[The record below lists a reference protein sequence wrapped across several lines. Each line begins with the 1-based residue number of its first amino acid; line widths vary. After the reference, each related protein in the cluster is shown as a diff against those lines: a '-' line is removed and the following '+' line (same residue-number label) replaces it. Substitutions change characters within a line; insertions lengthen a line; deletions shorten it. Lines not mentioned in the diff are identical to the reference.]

1 MTLFRDD
8 GDENTAGYIKS
19 LKMWNVALDKADVV
33 SKCGCV
39 LAEYG
44 SECVHTIALNPVYGA
59 IQYSSVWANDPV
71 GRSHGQGRLNSP
83 QAWSAGAN
91 SPGQWFQVLLKLFLL
106 SIFMV

>member
-8 GDENTAGYIKS
+8 GNENTAGYIKS
-19 LKMWNVALDKADVV
+19 LKMWNVALDQADVV

-44 SECVHTIALNPVYGA
+44 SVCEHTIALNPVYGA
-59 IQYSSVWANDPV
+59 IKFSSVWANDPV
-71 GRSHGQGRLNSP
+71 GRGHGQGRLNSP

-91 SPGQWFQVLLKLFLL
+91 SDGQWFQVIADKHL
-106 SIFMV
+106 STNIS